1 MKPRTAFALALT
13 VAAFAGPYGSVR
25 ADTLVADLSSH
36 LISITSGFAG
46 TDLLL
51 FGAAEDGGDIVV
63 VVRGPTEDIVV
74 RRKSRVGG
82 IWINRRTVPFEEV
95 PGYFAINTSR
105 PIEEI
110 APAALRAEL
119 GLGAAYLPL
128 TPAGPVAAAT
138 LDDFRRALIRNKAA
152 QELFREAG
160 EPVAFVGDTLFRT
173 RIVFPARAPAGTY
186 SVDVFLFRDQ
196 VLIHSQSTPLFITK
210 AGFERAV
217 FDLAHQQPAVYGLI
231 AIVIAVAG
239 GWIAAA
245 AFRRT

>member
-1 MKPRTAFALALT
+1 MKRGTAFALALT
-13 VAAFAGPYGSVR
+13 AAAITCPQGSAR

-63 VVRGPTEDIVV
+63 VVRGPAEDLVV

-82 IWINRRTVPFEEV
+82 IWVNRRTVPFDNV
-95 PGYFAINTSR
+95 PGYFALNASR
-105 PIEEI
+105 PIAEI
-110 APAALRAEL
+110 APESLRAQL
-119 GLGAAYLPL
+119 GLGSAFLAL
-128 TPAGPVAAAT
+128 TPAQPVTRAT
-138 LDDFRRALIRNKAA
+138 LDDFRRALIRNKSA
-152 QELFREAG
+152 QELFREEG
-160 EPVAFVGDTLFRT
+160 EAVAFIGDTLFRT

-196 VLIHSQSTPLFITK
+196 ALIHSQSTPLFITK

-239 GWIAAA
+239 GWLAAA